1 MLKSS
6 HALLGRWLH
15 WAFEASLLFK
25 GLLAASEAL
34 GGLSLMFLPNAP
46 IVRLVDWMTRNEI
59 TQEPS
64 EKVAQWVQHGMAAF
78 TIETQHFFAI
88 YLCLHGGI
96 KLAMVIGL
104 ARKIIWG
111 YPAAM
116 VILAGFV
123 AYQLHHYTLSPSP
136 VLLALSALDTLMIGL
151 VWREYRLLLASRS
164 PKAAASVRH
173 T

>member
-15 WAFEASLLFK
+15 WAFEASLLIK
-25 GLLAASEAL
+25 GLLASAEGL
-34 GGLSLMFLPNAP
+34 GGLSLLFLPNAP
-46 IVRLVDWMTRNEI
+46 IARLVDWMTRNEI
-59 TQEPS
+59 TQEPN

-78 TIETQHFFAI
+78 TLETQHFYAL

-111 YPAAM
+111 YPAAI

-123 AYQLHHYTLSPSP
+123 AYQLHHYFLSPSP

-151 VWREYRLLLASRS
+151 VWREFRMLLANRAAQGT
-164 PKAAASVRH
+164 PKSSH